1 MDFGRVLRQIVP
13 DLHEKQ
19 SKSSE
24 EVTNELYHA
33 LHASDDLLDPITQD
47 EGNKISYVVR
57 FSNAGESVSQDTL
70 ESVCIQTAQSGGV
83 ESILFMT
90 LISISVDLNELL
102 AESYRFFSSLCP
114 LLI

>member
-1 MDFGRVLRQIVP
+1 M
-13 DLHEKQ
+13 
-19 SKSSE
+19 
-24 EVTNELYHA
+24 TNKFYNA
-33 LHASDDLLDPITQD
+33 LHALANLLEPRTQD
-47 EGNKISYVVR
+47 EGDRISSVVR
-57 FSNAGESVSQDTL
+57 FSNARQSISQDTL